1 MGQNPIQQ
9 KKRAERDD
17 EIYKLY
23 WETGLTY
30 RAIEK
35 IFRERGD
42 KLTYERI
49 RQIIKRREVGK
60 ND

>member
-9 KKRAERDD
+9 KNRKIRDD

-30 RAIEK
+30 REIAK
-35 IFRERGD
+35 
-42 KLTYERI
+42 KHHLTFERI
-49 RQIIKRREVGK
+49 GQIIKRKEIK
-60 ND
+60 K